1 MGEVGT
7 AEAMVAEASLL
18 VPLGVQIHIV
28 FSGVEDVR
36 HTDLLQIFH
45 VLHSFACAC
54 NSTNIKSENNTHH
67 DPFIVFN
74 VKAMTHI
81 VYHLLT
87 NKQSAL

>member
-54 NSTNIKSENNTHH
+54 NSNIKSENLHKLS
-67 DPFIVFN
+67 VFMF
-74 VKAMTHI
+74 A
-81 VYHLLT
+81 
-87 NKQSAL
+87 